1 MLIPW
6 GLRVWFQGSHE
17 PIKALL
23 STNKHM
29 ALKPICSSLWDWIRL
44 DSPLRCDSSVM
55 LYLWANCA
63 IIVGRISGMDR
74 QHFSLWHLSFIC
86 DVQHSFN
93 ITTSL
98 KLRGSPSCNNSFQQ
112 TLWWSP
118 VVSGTETLAVD
129 PLSPLKLGAHLT
141 TVGPIANAIWMWQL
155 IKPSL
160 C

>member
-6 GLRVWFQGSHE
+6 GSRVWFQGSHE

-23 STNKHM
+23 SANKHM
-29 ALKPICSSLWDWIRL
+29 ALKPISSSLWDWITL

-55 LYLWANCA
+55 LYLWANCT
-63 IIVGRISGMDR
+63 IIVGRISGMNGQR
-74 QHFSLWHLSFIC
+74 FSLWHFSFIC

-93 ITTSL
+93 ITASL
-98 KLRGSPSCNNSFQQ
+98 ELCGSPSCNNSFQQ
-112 TLWWSP
+112 ALRWSP

-141 TVGPIANAIWMWQL
+141 TVGPIVNAIWMWRL